1 MNIGLV
7 AHDARKKLMQNFCI
21 AYQGVLSKHKLFAT
35 ATTGHL
41 VESVTN
47 LSIQKYLAGHL
58 GGQKQIGAQIEQ
70 NEIDLLIFFRDPLT
84 SLSHEPDV
92 NNIVRLCDIYNI
104 PIATNIAT
112 AEALILAL
120 DRGDLDWREMYR

>member
-7 AHDARKKLMQNFCI
+7 AHDAKKKLMQNFCI
-21 AYQGVLSKHKLFAT
+21 AYRGILSKHNLYAT
-35 ATTGHL
+35 ETTGIL
-41 VESVTN
+41 VENV
-47 LSIQKYLAGHL
+47 
-58 GGQKQIGAQIEQ
+58 
-70 NEIDLLIFFRDPLT
+70 RDPLT
-84 SLSHEPDV
+84 PHSHEPDV
-92 NNIVRLCDIYNI
+92 NDIVKLCDIYNI